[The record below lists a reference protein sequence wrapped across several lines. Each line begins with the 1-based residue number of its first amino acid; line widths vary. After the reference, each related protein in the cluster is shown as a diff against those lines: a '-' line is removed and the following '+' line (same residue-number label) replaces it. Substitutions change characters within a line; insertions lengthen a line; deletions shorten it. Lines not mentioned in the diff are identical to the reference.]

1 MARLLMGATERWPQA
16 PAAGTEAAM
25 EILLIIRFC
34 CNCTY
39 GNLGPLSREAV
50 WLPTSGGRP
59 EWAYVWLARFGGSR
73 EGSGCKWLELCLP
86 PFWPASSLELKSGAT
101 QGRVA
106 GKWNDQ
112 ARSVQEIGRAHV

>member
-1 MARLLMGATERWPQA
+1 
-16 PAAGTEAAM
+16 M

-73 EGSGCKWLELCLP
+73 EGSGCKWLDLCLP

-112 ARSVQEIGRAHV
+112 ARSVQVPPSRGSVGNWGLSLRGCGQLPGDAV